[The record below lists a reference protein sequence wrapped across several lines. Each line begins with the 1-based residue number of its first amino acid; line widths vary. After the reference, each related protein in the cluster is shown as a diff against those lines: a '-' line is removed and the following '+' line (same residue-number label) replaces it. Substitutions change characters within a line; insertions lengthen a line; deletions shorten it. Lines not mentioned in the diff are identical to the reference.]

1 VGDRAQVEDL
11 ARRVGERH
19 EAISLLVNG
28 AGIPAGGSFLAAAPE
43 RIEGVVRVNYL
54 GSVWCLRAF
63 LPLLRRGVPADVVNI
78 VSVAGTIVGP
88 SFGPYAASKHAQLAF
103 SRAIGAELAR
113 SGIRVHAIKPGPVP
127 TPGFPQRQA
136 LGGRLSRH
144 FVVGPDAVVDVILR
158 TLARDR
164 SEAFVP
170 RPFALAAAAQAVAP
184 GLLARLARRTRWGR

>member
-1 VGDRAQVEDL
+1 VGDRAQVEEL

-28 AGIPAGGSFLAAAPE
+28 AGMPAGGSFLAAAPD
-43 RIEGVVRVNYL
+43 RIEQVVQVNYL

-103 SRAIGAELAR
+103 SRAIGAELAG

-136 LGGRLSRH
+136 LAGRLSRH
-144 FVVGPDAVVDVILR
+144 FVVGPDAVVEAILR
-158 TLARDR
+158 TLAHNRP
-164 SEAFVP
+164 ETFVP
-170 RPFALAAAAQAVAP
+170 RPFAIAAAAQAVVP